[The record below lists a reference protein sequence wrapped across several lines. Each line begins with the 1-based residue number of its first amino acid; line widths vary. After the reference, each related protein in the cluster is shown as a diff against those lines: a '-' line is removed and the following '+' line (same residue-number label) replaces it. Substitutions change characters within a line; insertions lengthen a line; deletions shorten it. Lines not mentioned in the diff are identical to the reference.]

1 MGCLLFICIVTLTPA
16 CQGQPTC
23 SGSRSGGRGGGGGC
37 HMIGVPTVCTCSE
50 DFRESSAHAFISEMG
65 ISSVLPCRE
74 NNNNWKWVGN

>member
-1 MGCLLFICIVTLTPA
+1 MVVE
-16 CQGQPTC
+16 
-23 SGSRSGGRGGGGGC
+23 GGGGGC